1 MYNIESC
8 PVPSALRVDPNN
20 PSLLCDY
27 GYFIQTARRSPPSC
41 PSSPSTCPVPSE
53 PGLSPMP
60 GPAVRSGRYCS
71 SASPKVCYYGVLTL
85 DEAAGWLLVPAPMTG
100 QIALDGSDHPCR
112 QSAVRAEFSCRET
125 AVAPAATLQ
134 RRLTL
139 DQPARSVWRMRC
151 KGRTSPEC
159 VRAVLP

>member
-60 GPAVRSGRYCS
+60 GPAVRS
-71 SASPKVCYYGVLTL
+71 KVCYYGVLTL

-100 QIALDGSDHPCR
+100 QIALDGSDHPCQ
-112 QSAVRAEFSCRET
+112 QSAVRAEFSGRKS

-139 DQPARSVWRMRC
+139 DQPARSV
-151 KGRTSPEC
+151 
-159 VRAVLP
+159 